1 MTLDFDKSYYAVI
14 RVLGVGGG
22 GSNAINRMMEDNL
35 TGCEFVAINTDAQAL
50 MMSNADRKV
59 LIGESGL
66 GAGSNPEIG
75 KAAAKNDNGWNRWV
89 SVPSDPFRE
98 APSASL

>member
-14 RVLGVGGG
+14 RVLGIGGG

-35 TGCEFVAINTDAQAL
+35 AGCEFVAINTDAQAL

-59 LIGESGL
+59 LVGETGL
-66 GAGSNPEIG
+66 GAGSDPEMG
-75 KAAAKNDNGWNRWV
+75 KIAAEKSIDEIK
-89 SVPSDPFRE
+89 E
-98 APSASL
+98 AVKDADM